1 MQLSK
6 KQLNIYIDI
15 ILTAF
20 VISFIISVI
29 TYRIL
34 ILNAE
39 NNSQFQFELQK

>member
-15 ILTAF
+15 IITAF

-29 TYRIL
+29 TCRI
-34 ILNAE
+34 IVLNAK
-39 NNSQFQFELQK
+39 NDSQFQFELQK